1 MCYSEEDFMGVL
13 SFLMSKV
20 QRTEHYKL
28 VSVDPKL
35 VVYVIGVYLK
45 DDSTGVI
52 RQKKVREGSL

>member
-1 MCYSEEDFMGVL
+1 MGVL